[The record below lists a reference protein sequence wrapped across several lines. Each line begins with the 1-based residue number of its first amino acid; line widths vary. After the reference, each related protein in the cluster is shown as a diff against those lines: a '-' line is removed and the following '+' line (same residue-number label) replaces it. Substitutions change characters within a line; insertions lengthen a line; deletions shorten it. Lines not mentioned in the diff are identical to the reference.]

1 MGAWLKPRVLAHR
14 TGNNIQPHCAR
25 WPACGSLKLFA
36 LARLWA
42 NQTIGGR
49 LKILM
54 CLVFATLAT
63 GNALGSVAKLKFDA
77 VNDPALV
84 EAVGGRASAAAVLR
98 AQILL
103 HRAFFSVGEI
113 DAGFGS
119 NTRKAIAAYQA
130 RQGLNASGVLDAAS
144 WAALNR
150 DAAPVLLRYTL
161 SAADV
166 AGPFVQLPKDMMKKA
181 ALPALGY
188 ESALEGLAEKF
199 HSSPKLIQLLNPGV
213 NLTRADQEI
222 IVPAV
227 EGMPALAKAAKVV
240 VDRSESTVTL
250 LDASG
255 QVLSHYPAST
265 GSEHDPLPVG
275 EWKIQA
281 IAPNPSFHYN
291 PKLFWDADPKHA
303 KAKIPA
309 GPNNPVGVVWVDL
322 SKEHYGIHGTPE
334 PSRVGKSQSHGC
346 IRLTNWDAK
355 AMSEAVATGITA
367 LLQE

>member
-1 MGAWLKPRVLAHR
+1 LKSSKNIIFVMLLA
-14 TGNNIQPHCAR
+14 
-25 WPACGSLKLFA
+25 
-36 LARLWA
+36 
-42 NQTIGGR
+42 
-49 LKILM
+49 
-54 CLVFATLAT
+54 
-63 GNALGSVAKLKFDA
+63 GNAYAATTQLNFDT

-84 EAVGGRASAAAVLR
+84 DPVGGKASAAAVLR

-103 HRAFFSVGEI
+103 ARANFSVGEI

-130 RQGLNASGVLDAAS
+130 SHALTASGVLDSAS
-144 WAALNR
+144 WAALNV
-150 DAAPVLLRYTL
+150 DTAPALTRYTITE
-161 SAADV
+161 ADV
-166 AGPFVQLPKDMMKKA
+166 AGPFTELPKDMMERA

-199 HSSPKLIQLLNPGV
+199 HSSPKLLELLNPGLDL
-213 NLTRADQEI
+213 NQGAQEI
-222 IVPAV
+222 IVPALD
-227 EGMPALAKAAKVV
+227 GTPPLAKAAKVV

-250 LDASG
+250 LDADG
-255 QVLSHYPAST
+255 LVLSHYPAST

-281 IAPNPSFHYN
+281 IAPNPTFHYN
-291 PKLFWDADPKHA
+291 PELFWDADPTHA
-303 KAKIPA
+303 KAKLPA

-322 SKEHYGIHGTPE
+322 SKEHYGIHGTPV
-334 PSRVGKSQSHGC
+334 PSRIGKSQSHGC

-355 AMSEAVATGITA
+355 ALSAAVTAGTPA

>member
-1 MGAWLKPRVLAHR
+1 MKSSRILLLTDLTSLIGR
-14 TGNNIQPHCAR
+14 T
-25 WPACGSLKLFA
+25 SLL
-36 LARLWA
+36 
-42 NQTIGGR
+42 
-49 LKILM
+49 
-54 CLVFATLAT
+54 FATLLASNAFAAT
-63 GNALGSVAKLKFDA
+63 APLDFDA
-77 VNDPALV
+77 VNDAALA
-84 EAVGGRASAAAVLR
+84 EPVGAKASAAAVLR

-103 HRAFFSVGEI
+103 QRAHFSVGEI

-119 NTRKAIAAYQA
+119 NTRKAIAAYQG
-130 RQGLNASGVLDAAS
+130 RSGLTASGVMDAAS
-144 WAALNR
+144 WAALNL
-150 DAAPVLLRYTL
+150 DTQPVLTRYTV

-166 AGPFVQLPKDMMKKA
+166 GGPFVALPKDMMEKA

-188 ESALEGLAEKF
+188 ESALEALAEKF
-199 HSSPKLIQLLNPGV
+199 HSSPKLLALLNPGV
-213 NLTRADQEI
+213 DLSQAEQEI
-222 IVPAV
+222 IVPAL
-227 EGMPALAKAAKVV
+227 EGMTKLEQVAKAV

-275 EWKIQA
+275 EWKILA
-281 IAPNPSFHYN
+281 IAPNPTFHYN
-291 PKLFWDADPKHA
+291 PDLFWDANPMHA

-355 AMSEAVATGITA
+355 AFSEAVIAGAAAGISNWSYDDASIATTA
-367 LLQE
+367 ACFFLWNALWRGRAIFIN

>member
-1 MGAWLKPRVLAHR
+1 MLAM
-14 TGNNIQPHCAR
+14 
-25 WPACGSLKLFA
+25 L
-36 LARLWA
+36 
-42 NQTIGGR
+42 
-49 LKILM
+49 
-54 CLVFATLAT
+54 LV
-63 GNALGSVAKLKFDA
+63 GNAFASSKPLNFDA
-77 VNDPALV
+77 VNDVALV
-84 EAVGGRASAAAVLR
+84 EPVGGKASAAAVLR

-103 HRAFFSVGEI
+103 QRAHFSVGEI

-130 RQGLNASGVLDAAS
+130 RQGLTVSGVLDTAS
-144 WAALNR
+144 WAALNL
-150 DAAPVLLRYTL
+150 DAEPVLMRYKL
-161 SAADV
+161 SVEDV
-166 AGPFVQLPKDMMKKA
+166 AGPFVALPKDMMAKA

-199 HSSPKLIQLLNPGV
+199 HSSPKLLELLNPGV
-213 NLTRADQEI
+213 ELTEADQEI
-222 IVPAV
+222 IVPAIAS
-227 EGMPALAKAAKVV
+227 MTPIAKTAKVV

-250 LDASG
+250 LDADG

-281 IAPNPSFHYN
+281 IAPNPSFHYS
-291 PKLFWDADPKHA
+291 PELFWDADPTHA
-303 KAKIPA
+303 KAKIPP

-355 AMSEAVATGITA
+355 AFSEAVSSGMPA

>member
-1 MGAWLKPRVLAHR
+1 MFVAGH
-14 TGNNIQPHCAR
+14 
-25 WPACGSLKLFA
+25 A
-36 LARLWA
+36 LASSA
-42 NQTIGGR
+42 
-49 LKILM
+49 
-54 CLVFATLAT
+54 
-63 GNALGSVAKLKFDA
+63 ALNLEL

-84 EAVGGRASAAAVLR
+84 EPVGGKASAAAVLR

-103 HRAFFSVGEI
+103 ARVNFSVGQI

-119 NTRKAIAAYQA
+119 NTGKAIAAYQA
-130 RQGLNASGVLDAAS
+130 RQGLAVTGVLDPAS
-144 WAALNR
+144 WAALNQ
-150 DAAPVLLRYTL
+150 DTAAVLTRYSVT
-161 SAADV
+161 AEDV
-166 AGPFVQLPKDMMKKA
+166 AGPFVKLPKDMMEKA

-199 HSSPKLIQLLNPGV
+199 HSSPKLLELLNPGIKLGV
-213 NLTRADQEI
+213 GLVQAGQEI
-222 IVPAV
+222 IVPALD
-227 EGMPALAKAAKVV
+227 GTTPLTKAAKVL

-250 LDASG
+250 LDAEG

-275 EWKIQA
+275 DWKIQA
-281 IAPNPSFHYN
+281 IASNPSFHYN
-291 PKLFWDADPKHA
+291 PALFWDANPAHA
-303 KAKIPA
+303 KAKIQA
-309 GPNNPVGVVWVDL
+309 GPNNPVGVVWMDL

-355 AMSEAVATGITA
+355 AMSEAIAADTPA